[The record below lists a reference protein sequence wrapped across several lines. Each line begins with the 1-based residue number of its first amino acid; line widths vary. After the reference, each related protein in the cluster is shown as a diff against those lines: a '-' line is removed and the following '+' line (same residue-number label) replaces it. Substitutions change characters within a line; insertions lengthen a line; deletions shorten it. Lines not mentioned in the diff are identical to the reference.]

1 MGPGG
6 PLAGLPVGRLDLSEA
21 QRDQLR
27 SLMQANDEALRD
39 IGDRAGVAREGLESA
54 VTAEVVDEGLI
65 RLRAEELALVEADM
79 AVLRAQIGAE
89 AFQLLTLE
97 QQTLAK
103 ELRSQMQERAGQRR
117 ERMRQRR
124 PRQAQ

>member
-6 PLAGLPVGRLDLSEA
+6 PLGGLPLGRLDLSEA
-21 QRDQLR
+21 QRDQLK
-27 SLMQANDEALRD
+27 SIVQAHDEALRA
-39 IGDRAGVAREGLESA
+39 IGDRAGAAREAMESA
-54 VTAEVVDEGLI
+54 VTTETIDEGLI

-79 AVLRAQIGAE
+79 AILRAQIGAE
-89 AFQLLTLE
+89 AFQILTPE